1 MIAVGSPQ
9 TFLLPSE
16 IPRKGADI
24 PQPDGSLD
32 VWRTGGRNLIIV
44 PVNQNVE
51 NRRLPALTKVGNLVG
66 VSTGSTLISGV

>member
-9 TFLLPSE
+9 TFLLPGE
-16 IPRKGADI
+16 IPWKGADI